1 MKIAIDFDDTL
12 VNTKELVKKYMDK
25 YQIKEFKNKTDMLK
39 FQKKHATNIIR
50 ELSFFENAKE
60 VMNRLS
66 DSNELYIITAR
77 NNYYVPN
84 MENLILDF
92 IKKHNLPIKQT
103 YFDCYK
109 EGKADKCVEL
119 GIDIFIDDLMENC
132 LAVFN
137 RGIKVIAFNNN
148 IDGITNAKNWI
159 ELEREVN
166 NGRKSNY

>member
-1 MKIAIDFDDTL
+1 MKIAIDFDDTI
-12 VNTKELVKKYMDK
+12 VNTKEIVKKYMDK

-39 FQKKHATNIIR
+39 FQKKHATNIIKK
-50 ELSFFENAKE
+50 LPFFENAKE

-66 DSNELYIITAR
+66 SNNELYIITAR
-77 NNYYVPN
+77 NNYYAPN
-84 MENLILDF
+84 IEELILDF
-92 IKKHNLPIKQT
+92 IKKHNLPIKHI

-119 GIDIFIDDLMENC
+119 GIDIFIDDLTENC

-148 IDGITNAKNWI
+148 IEGIINVNNWI

-166 NGRKSNY
+166 NGRASNY